1 MIKTSLGL
9 MLCFASTSMAIG
21 QTNSSDAQA
30 LHEIAA
36 ELHAMRTELHQQ
48 TARNQTMQVLLFE
61 MQTQQAVVAR
71 ATQRVDEAR
80 SKLIEVQDGKK
91 HVEADI
97 ARDEETIRS
106 TKDDA
111 EKTRAKAEME
121 HSKAELESLEAIEQ
135 ERLTAR
141 QQASLQ
147 LQNAE
152 NTFDTIQKEV
162 ERFMQSL
169 QSAQQQTIPN

>member
-1 MIKTSLGL
+1 MTKTLLGL
-9 MLCFASTSMAIG
+9 LLCFASTWMAVG
-21 QTNSSDAQA
+21 QANSSDAQA

-36 ELHAMRTELHQQ
+36 ELHAMRSELHQQ

-61 MQTQQAVVAR
+61 MQTQQAVVTR

-80 SKLIEVQDGKK
+80 SKLIDVQDGKK

-97 ARDEETIRS
+97 ARYEETIRS
-106 TKDDA
+106 TKDDV

-121 HSKAELESLEAIEQ
+121 RSKAELASLEAIEQ

-141 QQASLQ
+141 QQASVQ